1 MGSPRLLP
9 DGDSVLF
16 SVTTATGPTR
26 WDQAQIVVQPGVN
39 ATIYF
44 NGNVDVSGKGIIN
57 SNNQPGDLLM
67 YGIQPADGTTAHVNL
82 SGNAQLSAAVYAPGH
97 NVTVAGGGS
106 SGHVFGSIVGK
117 TVVMTGVTTEALTP
131 FVKVSL

>member
-1 MGSPRLLP
+1 M
-9 DGDSVLF
+9 
-16 SVTTATGPTR
+16 
-26 WDQAQIVVQPGVN
+26 QPGVN

-67 YGIQPADGTTAHVNL
+67 YGIQPTGGTTPHVNL

-117 TVVMTGVTTEALTP
+117 TVVMTGVTNLHYDEALSS
-131 FVKVSL
+131 VGLINNYEIVSWFEDNR

>member
-1 MGSPRLLP
+1 ML
-9 DGDSVLF
+9 GDI
-16 SVTTATGPTR
+16 SVTG
-26 WDQAQIVVQPGVN
+26 QAQIVVQPGVN

-67 YGIQPADGTTAHVNL
+67 YGIQPTGGTTPHVNL

-117 TVVMTGVTTEALTP
+117 TVVMTGVTNLHYDEALSS
-131 FVKVSL
+131 VGLINNYEIVSWFEDNR